1 MRVSIVGAGYV
12 GLVTGACLADV
23 GHDVTCAELD
33 AAKVDAINVR
43 RSPLHEPGLQELL
56 DKNVPHALR
65 ATTSLREAVLESDLT
80 MIAVP
85 TPFDATSGRIDLR
98 FVERASEQVGEALR
112 DKQGYHVVVV
122 KSTVV
127 PGTTETVVRQSL
139 ERTSG
144 KTCGRDFGIGVN
156 PEFLSE
162 GTAVRDF
169 TQPDRIVIGGNDPD
183 AIGCLAQL
191 YAPYGHVPT
200 ICINCRTAEM
210 IKYASNTLLAT
221 CISFANEIATI
232 CEAVGG
238 IDVVE
243 VMRGVHASRYLAGG
257 SINGSVKPAAIAR
270 FIEAGC
276 GFGGSCL
283 PKDTAALAAHGKSH
297 GAPTPLLDAVL
308 EVNLE
313 QARRTVSLIQ
323 RQLTLLRGKTVA
335 ILGTAFKPGTADLR
349 QSPAEPVIEHLLSL
363 GAIVRTFDPAA
374 NADTR
379 RHFADRVRVCDSIEQ
394 AIDGA
399 DAIIVCT
406 AWPDFAT
413 LPELLRGRSDPPVV
427 VDGRRMFDPG
437 AFSRYE
443 GIGRRP
449 LTSKEGARA

>member
-1 MRVSIVGAGYV
+1 MKVSIIGAGYV
-12 GLVTGACLADV
+12 GLVTGACLAEV

-33 AAKVDAINVR
+33 AAKVEQINAR

-56 DKNVPHALR
+56 EKNVPHALR

-85 TPFDATSGRIDLR
+85 TPFDATNGRIDLR

-112 DKQGYHVVVV
+112 DKHGYHVVVV

-127 PGTTETVVRQSL
+127 PGTTETVVRAAV
-139 ERTSG
+139 ERRSG
-144 KTCGRDFGIGVN
+144 KTSGRDFGIGVN

-169 TQPDRIVIGGNDPD
+169 MQPDRIVIGGDDPES
-183 AIGCLAQL
+183 IGCLAQL
-191 YAPYGHVPT
+191 YAPFGHVPT
-200 ICINCRTAEM
+200 ICVNCRTAEM

-257 SINGSVKPAAIAR
+257 SINGSAKPAAIAR

-283 PKDTAALAAHGKSH
+283 PKDTAALAAHGKAH

-308 EVNLE
+308 QVNRE
-313 QARRTVSLIQ
+313 QARRCVSLIT
-323 RQLTLLRGKTVA
+323 RRIPLLRGKTVVV
-335 ILGTAFKPGTADLR
+335 LGTAFKPGTADLR
-349 QSPAEPVIEHLLSL
+349 QSPAEPIIEHLSSL

-374 NADTR
+374 NDDTR
-379 RHFADRVRVCDSIEQ
+379 RHFGSRVQVCDAIEE
-394 AIDGA
+394 ALDGA
-399 DAIIVCT
+399 DAVVVCT
-406 AWPDFAT
+406 AWKDFAR
-413 LPELLRGRSDPPVV
+413 LPDLLRGRNDPPVV
-427 VDGRRMFDPG
+427 VDGRRMLDPG

-443 GIGRRP
+443 GIGLRVVDER
-449 LTSKEGARA
+449 EGVRS

>member
-1 MRVSIVGAGYV
+1 MKVSIVGAGYV
-12 GLVTGACLADV
+12 GLVTGACLSEV
-23 GHDVTCAELD
+23 GHDVTCAEVD
-33 AAKVDAINVR
+33 AARVEAINAR

-56 DKNVPHALR
+56 EKHVPASLR

-85 TPFDATSGRIDLR
+85 TPFDATAGRIDLR

-112 DKQGYHVVVV
+112 DKHGYHVVVV

-127 PGTTETVVRQSL
+127 PGTTETVVRAAV
-139 ERTSG
+139 ERCSG
-144 KTCGRDFGIGVN
+144 KTSGRDFGIGVN

-169 TQPDRIVIGGNDPD
+169 MQPDRVVIGGDDPE
-183 AIGCLAQL
+183 AIGYLAQL
-191 YAPYGHVPT
+191 YAPFGHVPT
-200 ICINCRTAEM
+200 VCVNCRTAEM

-221 CISFANEIATI
+221 CISFANEIASI
-232 CEAVGG
+232 CEEVGG

-257 SINGSVKPAAIAR
+257 SINGSVKPAPIAR

-283 PKDTAALAAHGKSH
+283 PKDTAALAAHGKSM

-308 EVNLE
+308 QVNRE
-313 QARRTVSLIQ
+313 QARRTVALIQ
-323 RQLTLLRGKTVA
+323 RWLPLLRGKAVA

-349 QSPAEPVIEHLLSL
+349 ESPAEPIIEHLLSL
-363 GAIVRTFDPAA
+363 GALVRTFDPAA
-374 NADTR
+374 NDDTR
-379 RHFADRVRVCDSIEQ
+379 RHFPGRVRVCDTMEE
-394 AIDGA
+394 ALDGVEA
-399 DAIIVCT
+399 VVVCT
-406 AWPDFAT
+406 AWRDFAR
-413 LPELLRGRSDPPVV
+413 LPELLRDRKDPPVV

-437 AFSRYE
+437 VFSRYE
-443 GIGRRP
+443 GIGRRVRDQR
-449 LTSKEGARA
+449 EGVRS